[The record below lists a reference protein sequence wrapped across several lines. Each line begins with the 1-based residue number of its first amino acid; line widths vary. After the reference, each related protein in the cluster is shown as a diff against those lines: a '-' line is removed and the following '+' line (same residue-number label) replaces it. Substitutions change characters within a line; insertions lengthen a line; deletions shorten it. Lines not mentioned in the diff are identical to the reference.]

1 MIIKSMSRKHASFA
15 QLIDYI
21 EGETKLRSRKYSV
34 FHNTYSRSTD
44 RLKAEFME
52 NSEHLRYRKNGVFLY
67 HEVISITRAHQIE
80 QGDKDEN
87 DHQQKTALKQ
97 IVEEYLHHRGKHNLA
112 YAVLHEDTEHLH
124 FHIVMSANE
133 AGERDRL
140 RLSKEKFAQIQ
151 TNLEAWVLEKHPELE
166 QKAVF
171 HKNQTETE
179 RQQRKEK
186 KAHLSKAGEELKRRG
201 GKTSIRDDMQEKLAD
216 IFTTATDPRHFA
228 DLLEKAGFK
237 LYQRGQ
243 QYGVTDRDGKKYRLN
258 KLGLSEAW
266 EKLEAKMMAV
276 LTPETQAKAK
286 SKENQETDTPKQAQD
301 KSADPPEQHQT
312 AKPSNPQTLESTI
325 EAEEKRRLDE
335 ITARRAEQAKSQAN
349 TRTRN
354 TDRDR

>member
-21 EGETKLRSRKYSV
+21 EGEAKLRSRKYSV

-52 NSEHLRYRKNGVFLY
+52 NSEHLRYRKNGVYLY
-67 HEVISITRAHQIE
+67 HEVVSITRAHQSQ

-87 DHQQKTALKQ
+87 DHQQETALKQ

-171 HKNQTETE
+171 HKNQTEAE
-179 RQQRKEK
+179 RQQRQEK
-186 KAHLSKAGEELKRRG
+186 KDHAKADKAHLSKAGEELKRRG

-243 QYGVTDRDGKKYRLN
+243 QYGVTDSQGKKYRLN

-266 EKLEAKMMAV
+266 DKLEARMMEKLQGKDAQKV
-276 LTPETQAKAK
+276 EPGATRKDDPPQPEQT
-286 SKENQETDTPKQAQD
+286 EKQA
-301 KSADPPEQHQT
+301 SAQAQT
-312 AKPSNPQTLESTI
+312 PI

-335 ITARRAEQAKSQAN
+335 ITARRAEQAKNQAK
-349 TRTRN
+349 TRNRN

>member
-21 EGETKLRSRKYSV
+21 EGEAKLRSRKYSV

-52 NSEHLRYRKNGVFLY
+52 NSEHLRYRKNGVYLY
-67 HEVISITRAHQIE
+67 HEVISITRTQQI
-80 QGDKDEN
+80 DE
-87 DHQQKTALKQ
+87 DQQKAGLKQ
-97 IVEEYLHHRGKHNLA
+97 IVEEYLSHRGRHNLA

-133 AGERDRL
+133 AGERDRT
-140 RLSKEKFAQIQ
+140 RLSREKFSEIQ
-151 TNLEAWVLEKHPELE
+151 TQLEKWVLEKHPELE

-171 HKNQTETE
+171 HKNQTEAE

-201 GKTSIRDDMQEKLAD
+201 GKTSIRDHVQEKLAD

-243 QYGVTDRDGKKYRLN
+243 QYGVTDSQGKKYRLN

-266 EKLEAKMMAV
+266 DKLEAKMMEKLQGKDAQKV
-276 LTPETQAKAK
+276 EPGATQKTDPPPAEHTTTPTQAQAV
-286 SKENQETDTPKQAQD
+286 ETEIQ
-301 KSADPPEQHQT
+301 
-312 AKPSNPQTLESTI
+312 
-325 EAEEKRRLDE
+325 AEEKRRLDE
-335 ITARRAEQAKSQAN
+335 ITARRAESAKNQATTSN
-349 TRTRN
+349 RN

>member
-21 EGETKLRSRKYSV
+21 EGEAKLRSRKYSV
-34 FHNTYSRSTD
+34 FHNTYSRTTD

-67 HEVISITRAHQIE
+67 HEVVSITRAHQSQQI
-80 QGDKDEN
+80 DE
-87 DHQQKTALKQ
+87 DQQKAALKQ
-97 IVEEYLHHRGKHNLA
+97 IVEEYLSHRGKHNLA

-133 AGERDRL
+133 AGERDRV
-140 RLSKEKFAQIQ
+140 RLSKEKFAEIQ
-151 TNLEAWVLEKHPELE
+151 TNLEQWVLAKHPELE

-171 HKNQTETE
+171 YKNQTAEEREE
-179 RQQRKEK
+179 RQDK
-186 KAHLSKAGEELKRRG
+186 KSHLSKAGEELKRRG
-201 GKTSIRDDMQEKLAD
+201 GKTSIRDEMQEKLAD

-228 DLLEKAGFK
+228 DLLEKESFK

-243 QYGVTDRDGKKYRLN
+243 QHGVIDSDGKKYRLN

-266 EKLEAKMMAV
+266 EKLEAKMMEKLQGKDAQKV
-276 LTPETQAKAK
+276 EPGATHKEDPPKPEQT
-286 SKENQETDTPKQAQD
+286 TKQATAQ
-301 KSADPPEQHQT
+301 AQT
-312 AKPSNPQTLESTI
+312 PI

-335 ITARRAEQAKSQAN
+335 ITARRAESAKNQAT
-349 TRTRN
+349 TRNRN

>member
-21 EGETKLRSRKYSV
+21 EGEAKLRSRKYSV
-34 FHNTYSRSTD
+34 FHNTYSRTTD

-52 NSEHLRYRKNGVFLY
+52 NSEHLRYRKNGVYLY
-67 HEVISITRAHQIE
+67 HEVISITRTQQI
-80 QGDKDEN
+80 DE
-87 DHQQKTALKQ
+87 DQQKTALKQ
-97 IVEEYLHHRGKHNLA
+97 IVEQYLHHRGKHNLA

-133 AGERDRL
+133 AGERDRV
-140 RLSKEKFAQIQ
+140 RLSKVQFAEIQ
-151 TNLEAWVLEKHPELE
+151 TNLEQWVLEKHPELE

-171 HKNQTETE
+171 HKNQTEAE
-179 RQQRKEK
+179 RQQRQDK

-201 GKTSIRDDMQEKLAD
+201 GKTSIRDEMQEKLAD

-243 QYGVTDRDGKKYRLN
+243 QYGVTDSQGKKYRLN

-266 EKLEAKMMAV
+266 DKLEAKMMEKLEGKDAHKV
-276 LTPETQAKAK
+276 EPGATRKDEPDARTRAETAQAD
-286 SKENQETDTPKQAQD
+286 Q
-301 KSADPPEQHQT
+301 PEQT
-312 AKPSNPQTLESTI
+312 PI

-335 ITARRAEQAKSQAN
+335 ITARRAEQAKKQTT
-349 TRTRN
+349 TRNRN

>member
-21 EGETKLRSRKYSV
+21 EGEAKLRSRKYSV
-34 FHNTYSRSTD
+34 FHNTYSRTTD

-67 HEVISITRAHQIE
+67 HEVVSITRTQQI
-80 QGDKDEN
+80 DE
-87 DHQQKTALKQ
+87 DQQKTALKQ
-97 IVEEYLHHRGKHNLA
+97 IVEEYLSHRGKHNLA

-133 AGERDRL
+133 AGERDRM
-140 RLSKEKFAQIQ
+140 RLSKQKFAEIQ

-171 HKNQTETE
+171 YKNQTAEE
-179 RQQRKEK
+179 REK
-186 KAHLSKAGEELKRRG
+186 KAEAKAKGKHETSQKTHLSNKGEELKRRG

-243 QYGVTDRDGKKYRLN
+243 QYGVTDSQGKKYRLN

-266 EKLEAKMMAV
+266 GKFEAKMMEKLQGKDAQKV
-276 LTPETQAKAK
+276 EPGATQKTDPPDPEQTEKQTTA
-286 SKENQETDTPKQAQD
+286 QAQT
-301 KSADPPEQHQT
+301 P
-312 AKPSNPQTLESTI
+312 I

-335 ITARRAEQAKSQAN
+335 ITAKRAESAKNQAT
-349 TRTRN
+349 TRNRN

>member
-21 EGETKLRSRKYSV
+21 EGEAKLRSRKYSV
-34 FHNTYSRSTD
+34 FHNTYSRTTD

-67 HEVISITRAHQIE
+67 HEVVSITRTQQI
-80 QGDKDEN
+80 DE
-87 DHQQKTALKQ
+87 DQQKSALKQ
-97 IVEEYLHHRGKHNLA
+97 IVEQYLHHRGKHNLA

-133 AGERDRL
+133 AGERDRT

-151 TNLEAWVLEKHPELE
+151 TDLEAWVLQKHPELE

-171 HKNQTETE
+171 HKNQTAEE
-179 RQQRKEK
+179 RQQRQDKK
-186 KAHLSKAGEELKRRG
+186 DHAKAGKAHLSKAGEELKRRG
-201 GKTSIRDDMQEKLAD
+201 GKTSIRDDIGEKLAD
-216 IFTTATDPRHFA
+216 IFTTAADPRHFA

-243 QYGVTDRDGKKYRLN
+243 QHGVIDSQGKKYRLN

-266 EKLEAKMMAV
+266 DKLEAKMMEKLQGKDAQKV
-276 LTPETQAKAK
+276 EPGATRKDEPDERTRAKTTQADQQKP
-286 SKENQETDTPKQAQD
+286 EDPQ
-301 KSADPPEQHQT
+301 PPEQT
-312 AKPSNPQTLESTI
+312 PI

-335 ITARRAEQAKSQAN
+335 ITARRAESAKNQAT
-349 TRTRN
+349 TRNRN

>member
-1 MIIKSMSRKHASFA
+1 MSRKHASFA

-21 EGETKLRSRKYSV
+21 EGEAKLRSRKYSV

-67 HEVISITRAHQIE
+67 HEVISITRAHQSQQI
-80 QGDKDEN
+80 DE
-87 DHQQKTALKQ
+87 DQQKAALKQ

-133 AGERDRL
+133 AGERDRV
-140 RLSKEKFAQIQ
+140 RLSKVQFAEIQ
-151 TNLEAWVLEKHPELE
+151 TNLEQWVLEKHPELE

-171 HKNQTETE
+171 HKNQTEAE
-179 RQQRKEK
+179 RQQRQDKK
-186 KAHLSKAGEELKRRG
+186 DHAKADKAHLSKAGEELKRRG
-201 GKTSIRDDMQEKLAD
+201 GKTSIRDEMQEKLAD

-243 QYGVTDRDGKKYRLN
+243 QYGVTDSQGKKYRLN
-258 KLGLSEAW
+258 KLGLPEAW
-266 EKLEAKMMAV
+266 DKLEAKMMEKLQGKDAHNV
-276 LTPETQAKAK
+276 EPGATRKDEPDTRTQAK
-286 SKENQETDTPKQAQD
+286 TTH
-301 KSADPPEQHQT
+301 ADQPEQT
-312 AKPSNPQTLESTI
+312 PI

-335 ITARRAEQAKSQAN
+335 ITALRAERAKKSAQEQ
-349 TRTRN
+349 TTRN
-354 TDRDR
+354 RNSDRDR

>member
-21 EGETKLRSRKYSV
+21 EGEAKLRSRKYSV
-34 FHNTYSRSTD
+34 FHNTYSRNTD

-52 NSEHLRYRKNGVFLY
+52 NSEHLRYRKNGVYLY
-67 HEVISITRAHQIE
+67 HEVISITRTQQI
-80 QGDKDEN
+80 DE
-87 DHQQKTALKQ
+87 DQQKAALKQ

-133 AGERDRL
+133 AGERDRT
-140 RLSKEKFAQIQ
+140 RLSKEKFAEIQ
-151 TNLEAWVLEKHPELE
+151 TDLEAWVLQKHPELE
-166 QKAVF
+166 QQAVF
-171 HKNQTETE
+171 HKNQTEAE

-186 KAHLSKAGEELKRRG
+186 KDHEKADKAHLSKAGEELKRRG
-201 GKTSIRDDMQEKLAD
+201 GKTSIRDEMQEKLAD

-243 QYGVTDRDGKKYRLN
+243 QYGVTDSQGKKYRLN

-266 EKLEAKMMAV
+266 EKLEAKMMEK
-276 LTPETQAKAK
+276 LQGK
-286 SKENQETDTPKQAQD
+286 DKQSTSSPDPFSSREGEGHSQD
-301 KSADPPEQHQT
+301 KPADPPPPEQT
-312 AKPSNPQTLESTI
+312 PI

-335 ITARRAEQAKSQAN
+335 ITARRVAQAKTQVN
-349 TRTRN
+349 TRNRN

>member
-21 EGETKLRSRKYSV
+21 EGEAKLRSRKYSV
-34 FHNTYSRSTD
+34 FHNTYSRTTD

-67 HEVISITRAHQIE
+67 HEVVSITRAHQSQQI
-80 QGDKDEN
+80 DE
-87 DHQQKTALKQ
+87 DQQKAALKQ
-97 IVEEYLHHRGKHNLA
+97 IVEEYLSHRGNHNLA

-133 AGERDRL
+133 AGDTNRI
-140 RLSKEKFAQIQ
+140 RLSKENFAEIQ
-151 TNLEAWVLEKHPELE
+151 TNLEQWVLEHHPELE

-171 HKNQTETE
+171 YKNQTAEE
-179 RQQRKEK
+179 REARQDK
-186 KAHLSKAGEELKRRG
+186 KSHLSKAGEELKRRG
-201 GKTSIRDDMQEKLAD
+201 GKTSIRDDIGEKLAD

-243 QYGVTDRDGKKYRLN
+243 QHGVTDRDGKKYRLN

-266 EKLEAKMMAV
+266 DKLEARMMEKLQGKDAQKV
-276 LTPETQAKAK
+276 EPGAKQ
-286 SKENQETDTPKQAQD
+286 KEDPPPAEQTTAQAQT
-301 KSADPPEQHQT
+301 P
-312 AKPSNPQTLESTI
+312 I

-335 ITARRAEQAKSQAN
+335 ITARRAAQAKTQVT
-349 TRTRN
+349 TRNRN

>member
-21 EGETKLRSRKYSV
+21 EGEAKLRSRKYCV
-34 FHNTYSRSTD
+34 FHNTYSRTTD

-67 HEVISITRAHQIE
+67 HEVISITRAHQS
-80 QGDKDEN
+80 QQTTQDERE
-87 DHQQKTALKQ
+87 DQQKAALKQ
-97 IVEEYLHHRGKHNLA
+97 IVEEYLSHRGKHNLA

-140 RLSKEKFAQIQ
+140 RLSKEKFAEIQ

-171 HKNQTETE
+171 HKNQTEVE

-186 KAHLSKAGEELKRRG
+186 KDHEKAHLSKAGEELKRRG

-243 QYGVTDRDGKKYRLN
+243 QYGVTDSQGKKYRLN

-266 EKLEAKMMAV
+266 DKLEAKMMEKLQGKDGQKVEPGA
-276 LTPETQAKAK
+276 TRKDEPPEPEQTTA
-286 SKENQETDTPKQAQD
+286 QAQT
-301 KSADPPEQHQT
+301 P
-312 AKPSNPQTLESTI
+312 I

-335 ITARRAEQAKSQAN
+335 ITARRAESAKKQAT
-349 TRTRN
+349 TRNRN

>member
-34 FHNTYSRSTD
+34 FHNIYSRSTD
-44 RLKAEFME
+44 RLKAEFIE
-52 NSEHLRYRKNGVFLY
+52 NSEHLRYRKNGVYLY
-67 HEVISITRAHQIE
+67 YEVISITRAHQI
-80 QGDKDEN
+80 DE
-87 DHQQKTALKQ
+87 DQQKAALKQ

-133 AGERDRL
+133 AGERDRV
-140 RLSKEKFAQIQ
+140 RLSKVQFAEIQ
-151 TNLEAWVLEKHPELE
+151 TNLEQWVLEKHPELE
-166 QKAVF
+166 QQAVF
-171 HKNQTETE
+171 HKNQTEAE

-186 KAHLSKAGEELKRRG
+186 KNHDKAHLTKAGEELKRRG

-216 IFTTATDPRHFA
+216 IFTTATDPRHFS

-243 QYGVTDRDGKKYRLN
+243 QHGVIDSDGKKYRLN

-266 EKLEAKMMAV
+266 NKLEARMMEKLQGKDAHKV
-276 LTPETQAKAK
+276 EPGATHQEDPPPAEHTNKPTQAQAG
-286 SKENQETDTPKQAQD
+286 ETEIQ
-301 KSADPPEQHQT
+301 
-312 AKPSNPQTLESTI
+312 
-325 EAEEKRRLDE
+325 AEEKRRLDE
-335 ITARRAEQAKSQAN
+335 ITARRAEQAKTQAT
-349 TRTRN
+349 TRNRN

>member
-21 EGETKLRSRKYSV
+21 EGEAKLRSRKYSV
-34 FHNTYSRSTD
+34 FHNTYSRTSD

-67 HEVISITRAHQIE
+67 HEVISITRTQQIHE
-80 QGDKDEN
+80 D
-87 DHQQKTALKQ
+87 QQKAALKQ
-97 IVEEYLHHRGKHNLA
+97 IVEEYLSHRGKHNLA

-133 AGERDRL
+133 AGECDRV
-140 RLSKEKFAQIQ
+140 RLSKEKFAEIQ
-151 TNLEAWVLEKHPELE
+151 TNLEQWVLSKHPELE

-171 HKNQTETE
+171 HKNQTEAE
-179 RQQRKEK
+179 RQQRKDK
-186 KAHLSKAGEELKRRG
+186 KAHLTNKGEELKRRG
-201 GKTSIRDDMQEKLAD
+201 GKTSIRDEMQEKLAD

-243 QYGVTDRDGKKYRLN
+243 QYGVIDRDGKKYRLN

-266 EKLEAKMMAV
+266 EKLEAKMMEKLQGKDAQKV
-276 LTPETQAKAK
+276 EPGATQKTDPPKPEQTTKQTTA
-286 SKENQETDTPKQAQD
+286 QAQT
-301 KSADPPEQHQT
+301 S
-312 AKPSNPQTLESTI
+312 I

-335 ITARRAEQAKSQAN
+335 ITARRAESAKTQAT
-349 TRTRN
+349 TRNRN

>member
-1 MIIKSMSRKHASFA
+1 MSRKHQSFA

-21 EGETKLRSRKYSV
+21 EGEAKLRSRKYSV

-52 NSEHLRYRKNGVFLY
+52 NSEHLRHRKNGVFLY
-67 HEVISITRAHQIE
+67 HEVVSITRTQQI
-80 QGDKDEN
+80 DE
-87 DHQQKTALKQ
+87 DQQKTALKQ

-133 AGERDRL
+133 AGERDRV

-151 TNLEAWVLEKHPELE
+151 TSLEAWVLEKHPELE
-166 QKAVF
+166 QQAVF
-171 HKNQTETE
+171 HKNQTKEE
-179 RQQRKEK
+179 REK
-186 KAHLSKAGEELKRRG
+186 KAEAKAKGNRDTNEKEHLSNKGEELKRRG
-201 GKTSIRDDMQEKLAD
+201 GKTSIRDEMQEKLAD
-216 IFTTATDPRHFA
+216 IFTTATDPLHFA

-243 QYGVTDRDGKKYRLN
+243 QYGVTDSQGKKYRLN
-258 KLGLSEAW
+258 KLGLGEAW
-266 EKLEAKMMAV
+266 DKLEAKMMEK
-276 LTPETQAKAK
+276 LQGKDQQSTSSPDPFSSREGERD
-286 SKENQETDTPKQAQD
+286 SQD
-301 KSADPPEQHQT
+301 KSIDPPPAEQTTAQAQT
-312 AKPSNPQTLESTI
+312 PI

-335 ITARRAEQAKSQAN
+335 ITARRAEQAKKQTN

>member
-21 EGETKLRSRKYSV
+21 EGEAKLRSRKYSV
-34 FHNTYSRSTD
+34 FHNTYSRTTD

-67 HEVISITRAHQIE
+67 HEVISITRAHQS
-80 QGDKDEN
+80 QQTTQDERE
-87 DHQQKTALKQ
+87 DQQKTALKQ
-97 IVEEYLHHRGKHNLA
+97 IVEQYLHHRGKHNLA

-133 AGERDRL
+133 AGERDRV
-140 RLSKEKFAQIQ
+140 RLSKVQFAEIQ
-151 TNLEAWVLEKHPELE
+151 TDLEAWVLEKHPELE

-171 HKNQTETE
+171 HKNQTEAE
-179 RQQRKEK
+179 RQQRKDK

-243 QYGVTDRDGKKYRLN
+243 QHGVTDRDGKKYRLN

-266 EKLEAKMMAV
+266 DKLEAKMMEKLQGKDAQKV
-276 LTPETQAKAK
+276 EPGAIRKDEPDERTRANTAQAD
-286 SKENQETDTPKQAQD
+286 QPKP
-301 KSADPPEQHQT
+301 ADPPPPEQT
-312 AKPSNPQTLESTI
+312 PIK
-325 EAEEKRRLDE
+325 AEEKRRLDE
-335 ITARRAEQAKSQAN
+335 ITARRAESAKNQAN
-349 TRTRN
+349 TRNRN

>member
-21 EGETKLRSRKYSV
+21 EGEAKLRSRKYSV
-34 FHNTYSRSTD
+34 FHNTYSRTTD

-67 HEVISITRAHQIE
+67 HEVISITRTQQI
-80 QGDKDEN
+80 DE
-87 DHQQKTALKQ
+87 DQQKAALKQ

-140 RLSKEKFAQIQ
+140 RLSKVQFAEIQ
-151 TNLEAWVLEKHPELE
+151 TNLEAWVLQKHPELE

-171 HKNQTETE
+171 HKNQTEAE

-201 GKTSIRDDMQEKLAD
+201 GKTSIRDEMQEKLAD

-243 QYGVTDRDGKKYRLN
+243 QYGVTDSQGKKYRLN

-266 EKLEAKMMAV
+266 DKLEAKMMEK
-276 LTPETQAKAK
+276 LQGKAAQK
-286 SKENQETDTPKQAQD
+286 VEPGAIHKE
-301 KSADPPEQHQT
+301 DPPPAEHTNAPTKAQAGETEVQ
-312 AKPSNPQTLESTI
+312 
-325 EAEEKRRLDE
+325 AEEKRRLDE
-335 ITARRAEQAKSQAN
+335 ITARRAEQAKNQAT
-349 TRTRN
+349 TRNRN

>member
-21 EGETKLRSRKYSV
+21 EGEAKLRSRKYSV
-34 FHNTYSRSTD
+34 FHNTYSRTTD

-67 HEVISITRAHQIE
+67 HEVISITRAHQSQQI
-80 QGDKDEN
+80 DE
-87 DHQQKTALKQ
+87 DQQKTALKQ

-133 AGERDRL
+133 AGERDRV
-140 RLSKEKFAQIQ
+140 RLSKVQFAEIQ
-151 TNLEAWVLEKHPELE
+151 TNLEAWVLQKHPELE
-166 QKAVF
+166 QQAVF

-186 KAHLSKAGEELKRRG
+186 KNHDKAHLTNKGEELKRRG

-243 QYGVTDRDGKKYRLN
+243 QYGVTDSQGKKYRLN
-258 KLGLSEAW
+258 KLGLGEAW
-266 EKLEAKMMAV
+266 DKLEAKMMEKLQGKDAHKV
-276 LTPETQAKAK
+276 EPGATQKDEPEERTRAKTNQADQQKL
-286 SKENQETDTPKQAQD
+286 
-301 KSADPPEQHQT
+301 ADPPPPEQT
-312 AKPSNPQTLESTI
+312 PI

-335 ITARRAEQAKSQAN
+335 ITARRAESAKKQATAKN
-349 TRTRN
+349 RN

>member
-1 MIIKSMSRKHASFA
+1 
-15 QLIDYI
+15 
-21 EGETKLRSRKYSV
+21 V
-34 FHNTYSRSTD
+34 
-44 RLKAEFME
+44 
-52 NSEHLRYRKNGVFLY
+52 
-67 HEVISITRAHQIE
+67 SITRAHQIE
-80 QGDKDEN
+80 QSDKDEN
-87 DHQQKTALKQ
+87 DHQQKAALKQ
-97 IVEEYLHHRGKHNLA
+97 IVEEYLSHRGKHNLA

-133 AGERDRL
+133 AGERDRV

-151 TNLEAWVLEKHPELE
+151 TDLEAWVLQKHPELE

-171 HKNQTETE
+171 HKNQTEAE
-179 RQQRKEK
+179 RQQRQDK

-201 GKTSIRDDMQEKLAD
+201 GKTSIRGDMQEKLAD

-243 QYGVTDRDGKKYRLN
+243 QYGVTDSQGKKYRLN

-266 EKLEAKMMAV
+266 DKLEAKMMEKLQGKDAQKV
-276 LTPETQAKAK
+276 EPGATQKDEPPEPEQTMA
-286 SKENQETDTPKQAQD
+286 QAQT
-301 KSADPPEQHQT
+301 P
-312 AKPSNPQTLESTI
+312 I

-335 ITARRAEQAKSQAN
+335 ITARRAAQAKTQTA
-349 TRTRN
+349 TRNRN

>member
-52 NSEHLRYRKNGVFLY
+52 NSEHLRYRKNGVYLY
-67 HEVISITRAHQIE
+67 HEVVSITRAHQSQQI
-80 QGDKDEN
+80 DE
-87 DHQQKTALKQ
+87 DQQKAALKQ

-133 AGERDRL
+133 AGERDRV
-140 RLSKEKFAQIQ
+140 RFSKVQFAEIQ
-151 TNLEAWVLEKHPELE
+151 TNLEAWVLQKHPELE

-171 HKNQTETE
+171 HKNQTAEE
-179 RQQRKEK
+179 RQQRQDK

-201 GKTSIRDDMQEKLAD
+201 GKTSIRDEIQEKLAD

-243 QYGVTDRDGKKYRLN
+243 QYGVTDSQGKKYRLN

-266 EKLEAKMMAV
+266 DKLEAKMMEKLQGKDAHKV
-276 LTPETQAKAK
+276 EPGATH
-286 SKENQETDTPKQAQD
+286 KEDPPPAEQTTAQAQT
-301 KSADPPEQHQT
+301 P
-312 AKPSNPQTLESTI
+312 I

-335 ITARRAEQAKSQAN
+335 ITARRAEQAKTQAT
-349 TRTRN
+349 TRNRN

>member
-1 MIIKSMSRKHASFA
+1 MI
-15 QLIDYI
+15 IDYI
-21 EGETKLRSRKYSV
+21 EGEAKLRSRKYSV
-34 FHNTYSRSTD
+34 FHNTYSRTSD

-67 HEVISITRAHQIE
+67 HEVISITRTQQIHE
-80 QGDKDEN
+80 D
-87 DHQQKTALKQ
+87 QQKAALKQ
-97 IVEEYLHHRGKHNLA
+97 IVEEYLSHRGKHNLA

-133 AGERDRL
+133 AGECDRV
-140 RLSKEKFAQIQ
+140 RLSKEKFAEIQ
-151 TNLEAWVLEKHPELE
+151 TNLEQWVLSKHPELE

-171 HKNQTETE
+171 HKNQTEAE
-179 RQQRKEK
+179 RQQRKDK
-186 KAHLSKAGEELKRRG
+186 KAHLTNKGEELKRRG
-201 GKTSIRDDMQEKLAD
+201 GKTSIRDEMQEKLAD

-243 QYGVTDRDGKKYRLN
+243 QYGVIDRDGKKYRLN

-266 EKLEAKMMAV
+266 EKLEAKMMEKLQGKDAQKV
-276 LTPETQAKAK
+276 EPGATQKTDPPKPEQTTKQTTA
-286 SKENQETDTPKQAQD
+286 QAQT
-301 KSADPPEQHQT
+301 S
-312 AKPSNPQTLESTI
+312 I

-335 ITARRAEQAKSQAN
+335 ITARRAESAKTQAT
-349 TRTRN
+349 TRNRN

>member
-21 EGETKLRSRKYSV
+21 EGEAKLRSRKYSV
-34 FHNTYSRSTD
+34 FHNTYSRTTD

-52 NSEHLRYRKNGVFLY
+52 NSEHLRYRKNGVYLY
-67 HEVISITRAHQIE
+67 HEVISITRAHQS
-80 QGDKDEN
+80 QQTQQDERE
-87 DHQQKTALKQ
+87 DQQKIALKQ

-133 AGERDRL
+133 VGERDRV
-140 RLSKEKFAQIQ
+140 RLSKEKFAEIQ
-151 TNLEAWVLEKHPELE
+151 TNLEQWVLEKHPELE

-171 HKNQTETE
+171 HKNQTEAE

-186 KAHLSKAGEELKRRG
+186 KDHLSKAGEELKRRG

-243 QYGVTDRDGKKYRLN
+243 QHGVTDSQGKKYRLN

-266 EKLEAKMMAV
+266 DKLEAKMMEKLQSKDTQKVEPGA
-276 LTPETQAKAK
+276 THKEDPPPAEQTTAPTQAQAG
-286 SKENQETDTPKQAQD
+286 ETEIQ
-301 KSADPPEQHQT
+301 
-312 AKPSNPQTLESTI
+312 
-325 EAEEKRRLDE
+325 AEEKRRLDE
-335 ITARRAEQAKSQAN
+335 ITARRAEQAKNQAN
-349 TRTRN
+349 TRNRN
-354 TDRDR
+354 IDRDR

>member
-21 EGETKLRSRKYSV
+21 EGEAKLRSRKYSV

-44 RLKAEFME
+44 QLKAEFME

-97 IVEEYLHHRGKHNLA
+97 IVEEYLSHRGKHNLA

-133 AGERDRL
+133 AGERNRV
-140 RLSKEKFAQIQ
+140 RLSKEKFAEIQ

-166 QKAVF
+166 QQAVF
-171 HKNQTETE
+171 YKNQTAEEREE
-179 RQQRKEK
+179 RQDK
-186 KAHLSKAGEELKRRG
+186 KSHLSKAGEELKRRG
-201 GKTSIRDDMQEKLAD
+201 GKTSIRDEMQEKLAD

-243 QYGVTDRDGKKYRLN
+243 QHGVIDSDGKKYRLN

-266 EKLEAKMMAV
+266 DKLEAKMMEKLQGKDAQKV
-276 LTPETQAKAK
+276 EPGATRKDEPDARTRAETAQAD
-286 SKENQETDTPKQAQD
+286 Q
-301 KSADPPEQHQT
+301 PEQT
-312 AKPSNPQTLESTI
+312 PI

-335 ITARRAEQAKSQAN
+335 ITARRAESAKKAEQEQT
-349 TRTRN
+349 TRNRN

>member
-1 MIIKSMSRKHASFA
+1 MSRKHASFA

-21 EGETKLRSRKYSV
+21 EGEAKLRSRKYSV
-34 FHNTYSRSTD
+34 FHNTYSRTSD

-52 NSEHLRYRKNGVFLY
+52 NSDHLRYRKNGVYLY
-67 HEVISITRAHQIE
+67 HEVISITRTQQI
-80 QGDKDEN
+80 DE
-87 DHQQKTALKQ
+87 DQQKAALKQ
-97 IVEEYLHHRGKHNLA
+97 IVEEYLSHRGKHNLA

-133 AGERDRL
+133 AGERDRT
-140 RLSKEKFAQIQ
+140 RLSREKFAEIQ
-151 TNLEAWVLEKHPELE
+151 TQLEKWVLEKHPELE

-171 HKNQTETE
+171 HKNQTEAE

-186 KAHLSKAGEELKRRG
+186 KDHAKADKAHLSKAGEELKRRG
-201 GKTSIRDDMQEKLAD
+201 GKTSIRDEMQEKLAD

-243 QYGVTDRDGKKYRLN
+243 QYGVTDSQGKKYRLN

-266 EKLEAKMMAV
+266 DKLEAKMMES
-276 LTPETQAKAK
+276 LQGHT
-286 SKENQETDTPKQAQD
+286 
-301 KSADPPEQHQT
+301 QT
-312 AKPSNPQTLESTI
+312 AKPKHAQDKPADPPPAEQSTAQAQTPI

-335 ITARRAEQAKSQAN
+335 ITARRAEQAKKQAT
-349 TRTRN
+349 TRNRN

>member
-1 MIIKSMSRKHASFA
+1 MSRKHASFA

-21 EGETKLRSRKYSV
+21 EGEAKLRSRKYSV
-34 FHNTYSRSTD
+34 FHNTYSRTSD

-52 NSEHLRYRKNGVFLY
+52 NSEHLRYRKNGVYLY
-67 HEVISITRAHQIE
+67 HEVVSITRAHQSQQI
-80 QGDKDEN
+80 DE
-87 DHQQKTALKQ
+87 DQQKAALKQ
-97 IVEEYLHHRGKHNLA
+97 IVEEYLSHRGKHNLA

-133 AGERDRL
+133 AGERDRV
-140 RLSKEKFAQIQ
+140 RLSKEKFAEIQ
-151 TNLEAWVLEKHPELE
+151 TDLEAWVLSKHPELE

-179 RQQRKEK
+179 RQQRQDKK
-186 KAHLSKAGEELKRRG
+186 DHAKADKAHLSKAGEELKRRG
-201 GKTSIRDDMQEKLAD
+201 GKTSIRDEMQEKLAD

-243 QYGVTDRDGKKYRLN
+243 QYGVIDSQGKKYRLN

-266 EKLEAKMMAV
+266 DKLEAKMMEKLQGKDAQKV
-276 LTPETQAKAK
+276 EPGATQ
-286 SKENQETDTPKQAQD
+286 KE
-301 KSADPPEQHQT
+301 DPPPAEQT
-312 AKPSNPQTLESTI
+312 AKQTTAQAQTPI

-335 ITARRAEQAKSQAN
+335 ITALRAERAKKAEQEKTMRN
-349 TRTRN
+349 RN

>member
-21 EGETKLRSRKYSV
+21 EGEAKLRSRKYSV
-34 FHNTYSRSTD
+34 FHNTYSRTND

-67 HEVISITRAHQIE
+67 HEVISITRAHQSQQIN
-80 QGDKDEN
+80 KDEN
-87 DHQQKTALKQ
+87 DHQQKAALKQ

-133 AGERDRL
+133 AGERDRV
-140 RLSKEKFAQIQ
+140 RLSKVQFAEIQ
-151 TNLEAWVLEKHPELE
+151 TNLEQWVLEKHPELE

-171 HKNQTETE
+171 HKNQTEAE

-186 KAHLSKAGEELKRRG
+186 KDHLSKAGEELKRRG

-243 QYGVTDRDGKKYRLN
+243 QHGVIDSQGKKYRLN

-266 EKLEAKMMAV
+266 DKLEARMMEKLQGKDAQKV
-276 LTPETQAKAK
+276 EPGATQKEDPAEPEKTTA
-286 SKENQETDTPKQAQD
+286 QAQI
-301 KSADPPEQHQT
+301 S
-312 AKPSNPQTLESTI
+312 I

-335 ITARRAEQAKSQAN
+335 ITARRAEQAKNQAK
-349 TRTRN
+349 TRNRN